1 MKISVPRGALW
12 SVFLGPLFCILSCP
26 SSIDITIVTYKLA
39 AWASFRRMKF
49 TPGHNQKKKE
59 MMDTN
64 SFYTWHF
71 LRFELYS
78 ERTIKNINVLYEI
91 KISLLPILVFNRIN
105 LKIPILIKKN
115 ITWIFLFQLKLVTHE
130 KYKYRHLYFDK

>member
-1 MKISVPRGALW
+1 
-12 SVFLGPLFCILSCP
+12 
-26 SSIDITIVTYKLA
+26 
-39 AWASFRRMKF
+39 
-49 TPGHNQKKKE
+49 
-59 MMDTN
+59 MDKN
-64 SFYTWHF
+64 SFHTWRF

-105 LKIPILIKKN
+105 LKIPILIKK
-115 ITWIFLFQLKLVTHE
+115 ISRGYFLFQLKLVTHE